1 MSVSAPL
8 LEVANLTLRRGS
20 TTLLR
25 AVNWAVRPGEHW
37 VIMGPNGCG
46 KTSLL
51 RSLFGLLTPSSGDLH
66 LLGETYGETDW
77 RDLRCHLGL
86 VSSALHAH
94 VPPGETAL
102 DTVISG
108 RYDQLDLW
116 TRPTAADLRAAQ
128 ALLRRFRLGA
138 LADRPWLVLSQGERQ
153 RVLIARALAAQP
165 KILVLDEPCAGLDPV
180 ARADFLTLIQ
190 SMTQSPRGP
199 SLVLVTHHVEEIT
212 TGFTDA
218 LILARGRTVARGPL
232 RSTLNSVHL
241 SAAFGRPVNLRRTP
255 SGWQLTLPAAGKI
268 VR

>member
-1 MSVSAPL
+1 MLRSVH
-8 LEVANLTLRRGS
+8 
-20 TTLLR
+20 
-25 AVNWAVRPGEHW
+25 WAVHPGEHW

-51 RSLFGLLTPSSGDLH
+51 RSLFGLLTPTSGDLQ

-94 VPPGETAL
+94 VPAGETAL

-116 TRPTAADLRAAQ
+116 TRPTPQDIRAAKG
-128 ALLRRFRLGA
+128 LLRRLRLTP
-138 LADRPWLVLSQGERQ
+138 LAQRPWMVLSQGERQ
-153 RVLIARALAAQP
+153 RVLIARALAANP
-165 KILVLDEPCAGLDPV
+165 KVLVLDEPCAGLDPV
-180 ARADFLTLIQ
+180 ARADFLDSIEE
-190 SMTQSPRGP
+190 MTQTAGGP

-212 TGFTDA
+212 PGFTNA

-232 RSTLNSVHL
+232 RATLNSAHL
-241 SAAFGRPVNLRRTP
+241 SQAFGRPLKVRRAP
-255 SGWQLTLPAAGKI
+255 RGWQLTLPET
-268 VR
+268 

>member
-1 MSVSAPL
+1 MSTPL
-8 LEVANLTLRRGS
+8 LSLKKLTLRRGQ

-25 AVNWAVRPGEHW
+25 SVDWALNPGEHW

-51 RSLFGLLTPSSGDLH
+51 RSIFGLLTPTSGELQ

-94 VPPGETAL
+94 VPAGETAI

-116 TRPTAADLRAAQ
+116 TRPTPADIRAANG
-128 ALLRRFRLGA
+128 LLRRLKLSK
-138 LADRPWLVLSQGERQ
+138 LAQRPWMVLSQGERQ
-153 RVLIARALAAQP
+153 RVLIARALAAKP
-165 KILVLDEPCAGLDPV
+165 KVLVLDEPCAGLDPI
-180 ARADFLTLIQ
+180 ARADFLNSIE
-190 SMTQSPRGP
+190 SMTREPSAP

-212 TGFTDA
+212 PGFTHA
-218 LILARGRTVARGPL
+218 LLLTRGRTVSSGPL
-232 RSTLNSVHL
+232 RSTLNSAHL
-241 SAAFGRPVNLRRTP
+241 AQAFGRPLTVRRTR
-255 SGWQLTLPAAGKI
+255 SGWQLALTGP
-268 VR
+268 R